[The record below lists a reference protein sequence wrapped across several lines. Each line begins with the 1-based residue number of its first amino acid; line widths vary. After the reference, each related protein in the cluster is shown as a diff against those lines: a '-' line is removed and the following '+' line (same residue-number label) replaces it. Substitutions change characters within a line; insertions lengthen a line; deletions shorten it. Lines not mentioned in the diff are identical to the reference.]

1 MGTYMAASRTLLVL
15 FKVRVALARL
25 GERWPGIRYGY
36 LAISGPIAVVLGML
50 YLSGMWAG

>member
-1 MGTYMAASRTLLVL
+1 MAASRTLLVL
-15 FKVRVALARL
+15 FPVWVALARL
-25 GERWPGIRYGY
+25 GERWPGIRYAY